1 MEQLRFT
8 AVHEDGQHLVLST
21 ADGTEVLLPVDARL
35 RSALRSR
42 SASADTPATP
52 LSPRNVQAMIRAG
65 QSPDE
70 VAEITGWP
78 AERVARFEGPILAE
92 REHISGMAQAA
103 HVRGRAPEGGV
114 PSLGARVLDRLA
126 ERGVDTD
133 NVGWDA
139 TRPEGGV
146 WTVVVSFVAGQR
158 QRAAAWRFDPQ
169 DRTVEALDDEARWLS
184 EDEQALPGVSA
195 APSRGGRA
203 PAKPLLSN
211 RTSAGE
217 VELMTSMR
225 ERSRSRGRRKKAST
239 SSTDPAGLPQLE
251 HAPDDVLP
259 LEDLAYD
266 PDTMGLPPAAHG
278 ESPAPD
284 VAAEPAAEEESAEV
298 APVEDKR
305 GAAKGKARKGGA
317 AADRDDGQ
325 TAYDVPLQFDND
337 DAALEEE
344 ELDELEPE
352 RSPQDATLDDLF
364 GPEGEDDADD
374 EGLDDAADNDG
385 DGGSD
390 NADDFESV
398 EDASDVDEPDENE
411 PDVDAPDADEPDENE
426 PDVDAPDAD
435 EPDEDEPDVDESGE
449 DDLELEL
456 GEEPLA
462 EDAAELGGDLDADE
476 AETSLDT
483 SPPVDTDSPDESDV
497 AADDDEADVAAD
509 DVVVETHSAEPTGAA
524 DDEPRPGND
533 PTPTDEATPST
544 DAEAVT
550 DDKPESTDATEQ
562 PTAKPKR
569 RKDGRPGVPSWDDI
583 MFGAKDRRS

>member
-298 APVEDKR
+298 AAEEEPAEVAPVEAKR
-305 GAAKGKARKGGA
+305 GAAKGKARRGGA
-317 AADRDDGQ
+317 AADRDGGQ

-344 ELDELEPE
+344 GLEDDGLDDDGLDELEPE

-364 GPEGEDDADD
+364 GPEDEDDAGD
-374 EGLDDAADNDG
+374 EGLDDAADNDA

-390 NADDFESV
+390 DADVSQIESV
-398 EDASDVDEPDENE
+398 EDASD
-411 PDVDAPDADEPDENE
+411 ADEPDVND
-426 PDVDAPDAD
+426 PDV
-435 EPDEDEPDVDESGE
+435 DEPDVDESGE